1 MSALYTSLLE
11 LAEQRKSCRHFTA
24 EPVSDDAV
32 EQILAV
38 AARAP
43 FASGRSNWK
52 VARVQDPQVIAT
64 LAAQVRS
71 RTETL
76 CADLDA
82 ETAPFFR
89 RYAQSFTFF
98 EAAPLLLIPY
108 CRETSTMKSMLR
120 EGATPQILGWEH
132 DNLTKSLSCVAM
144 MILLAAES
152 LGLGACYMT
161 GPLLAGTDLNATL
174 GLRNNFLLGAI
185 IPIGHKA

>member
-52 VARVQDPQVIAT
+52 VARVQDPQVIAA
-64 LAAQVRS
+64 LAAQVRN
-71 RTETL
+71 RAEAL

-98 EAAPLLLIPY
+98 ETAPLLLIPY
-108 CRETSTMKSMLR
+108 CRETSTMKSTVSSRSSENLFMY
-120 EGATPQILGWEH
+120 GAPILAVTFQSIV
-132 DNLTKSLSCVAM
+132 LTSSPTM
-144 MILLAAES
+144 
-152 LGLGACYMT
+152 
-161 GPLLAGTDLNATL
+161 
-174 GLRNNFLLGAI
+174 
-185 IPIGHKA
+185 